1 MKNKLMAKHCEKR
14 EENREREREKGE
26 GEREEKTQAPVKIHH
41 IQYIVYILYI
51 NNIIFNPMSRE
62 IVIYD

>member
-14 EENREREREKGE
+14 EENREREKGE
-26 GEREEKTQAPVKIHH
+26 GEREEKTQAPVKI
-41 IQYIVYILYI
+41 YIVYILYI